1 MGVAAVDF
9 VSREVAENL
18 LFYPD
23 TAVISVTD
31 PGKRAAALPVWF
43 REVLRLSFY
52 DAVPGDEFIP
62 VPLPGCF
69 DRKMARLVVD
79 FVDHLHAAP
88 ASYRLIVHCEEGVSR
103 SAAIALFAAAR
114 TRAQL
119 PGRERAW
126 RANPWVLDQLIAIAP
141 GLDIEIPAPPA
152 G

>member
-1 MGVAAVDF
+1 MGIAEVDF

-43 REVLRLSFY
+43 RAVLRLSFY

-62 VPLPGCF
+62 VPVPGCF
-69 DRKMARLVVD
+69 DRQMAAQIID

-88 ASYRLIVHCEEGVSR
+88 EIRRLIVHCEEGVSR

-114 TRAQL
+114 VGAPLPDRA
-119 PGRERAW
+119 RAW
-126 RANPWVLDQLIAIAP
+126 RANPWVVDQLLALAP
-141 GLDIEIPAPPA
+141 DPDIEIPLPPR
-152 G
+152 